1 MPWSCLDVVPG
12 SETPAA
18 PPLAAAAVQAWLW
31 RVQAML
37 PPHAPPSH
45 PSSPDLKPE
54 NWLLKRSES
63 SVHPENLRAVDF
75 GLSTF
80 HHPTAP
86 CTERVG
92 SSYYVAPEVLQ
103 VRTWVGVRKG
113 RVQIACGRPCPAV
126 LVLHQACLRSLA
138 WGSRLP
144 RSAVVRPLRPA
155 SPSPAAQ
162 LRPCVLAH
170 ALLSCGCRLK
180 ADLSTPSAGRS
191 SRHVEAPSP
200 PFTP

>member
-18 PPLAAAAVQAWLW
+18 PPLATAAAQAWLW
-31 RVQAML
+31 RIQAML

-113 RVQIACGRPCPAV
+113 RVQIACGRPCAAV
-126 LVLHQACLRSLA
+126 LVLLQACLRSRA
-138 WGSRLP
+138 WGGHLP
-144 RSAVVRPLRPA
+144 RSAVVPPLRPA

-162 LRPCVLAH
+162 LQPCAFW
-170 ALLSCGCRLK
+170 R
-180 ADLSTPSAGRS
+180 TPFCPA
-191 SRHVEAPSP
+191 AAA
-200 PFTP
+200 